1 MNFVATLAPYSIM
14 FAPNS
19 ALKPVGPAADKI
31 SHLAWLMIILFLIT
45 IVVMAFLIVLPAIFR
60 RGSLEEH
67 DPIDVGGGQTWITVG
82 GFIVPAIVL
91 TFLFVLGLTA
101 MSRFPMHEG
110 RMSSGM
116 HVQIRLTGHQW
127 WWEATYPGDN
137 VTQQFK
143 TANELHIPV
152 GQPVDIELDSKDVI
166 HSFWVPQLHG
176 KVDLVPGMKNYIRI
190 QADQPGTYGGTCAE
204 YCGAQH
210 AKMRLLVVAQS
221 PEDYQAWLEGQRKE
235 SALPEGPQATHGQQL
250 FLSGPCANCHRIAG
264 TLAGGTVAPDLT
276 HLASRQ
282 RIAANTYPND
292 KAHLSAWITQAQSL
306 KPQCQMPNLT
316 QFNGIELGDLVAYL
330 QQLK

>member
-1 MNFVATLAPYSIM
+1 MSLIATLAM

-19 ALKPVGPAADKI
+19 ALHPAGPAAERI
-31 SHLAWLMIILFLIT
+31 SHLAWLMIVLFLVVIL
-45 IVVMAFLIVLPAIFR
+45 VMAFLIILPAILR
-60 RGSLEEH
+60 PGTLDEH
-67 DPIDVGGGQTWITVG
+67 APIDVGGGQTWITVG

-91 TFLFVLGLTA
+91 SILFILGLTA
-101 MSRFPMHEG
+101 MSSFPMHEG
-110 RMSSGM
+110 MSQDM
-116 HVQIRLTGHQW
+116 HPQIRLTGHQW
-127 WWEATYPGDN
+127 WWEATYLGEN
-137 VTQQFK
+137 ITQQFK

-152 GQPVDIELDSKDVI
+152 GQPVDIELDSQDVI

-221 PEDYQAWLEGQRKE
+221 PDEYAAWLEGQRKD
-235 SALPEGPQATHGQQL
+235 SSLPAGPEATHGQQI
-250 FLSGPCANCHRIAG
+250 FLNGPCANCHRIAG

-276 HLASRQ
+276 HIASRQ

-292 KAHLSAWITQAQSL
+292 KAHLSAWVTQAQSL

-316 QFNGIELGDLVAYL
+316 QFKGTELRDLVAYL